1 MRARLT
7 VSSPAP
13 MMEMNTTPLIDVL
26 LVLLVMLIITIPIQ
40 NHAVKLDL
48 PQPCPNCPLPNP
60 VMNEIGIDRSGQI
73 RWDGALVTR
82 EQLRS
87 ALMQSQRLDPVPE
100 LHLRPAPDARYAAVD
115 EVLGIIK
122 RENVRKFGFVGNEA
136 YATH

>member
-1 MRARLT
+1 
-7 VSSPAP
+7 
-13 MMEMNTTPLIDVL
+13 
-26 LVLLVMLIITIPIQ
+26 
-40 NHAVKLDL
+40 
-48 PQPCPNCPLPNP
+48 
-60 VMNEIGIDRSGQI
+60 MNEIGIDRSGQI